1 MAPYS
6 TPFAGMTR
14 IRFVRSEAVS
24 LPLSRVHPAPAGR
37 VCSASILGE
46 DVQRGVVG
54 ISETDASHAARW
66 SPGSGRVWQIGEVTQ
81 SDRELDELVGE
92 WLTLREAARPLGVSP
107 NRIKTYIRE
116 NRLMGVV
123 RAGELSIPAAFLDG
137 DDLVKGLPGTIVLLT
152 DAGFSTEE
160 ALRWLFTPDD
170 TLPGTPIQAM
180 RENRGTEVRRRAQSM
195 AF

>member
-1 MAPYS
+1 M
-6 TPFAGMTR
+6 
-14 IRFVRSEAVS
+14 
-24 LPLSRVHPAPAGR
+24 
-37 VCSASILGE
+37 
-46 DVQRGVVG
+46 
-54 ISETDASHAARW
+54 
-66 SPGSGRVWQIGEVTQ
+66 WQIGWVTQ

-92 WLTLREAARPLGVSP
+92 WLTLREAAAPLGVSP
-107 NRIKTYIRE
+107 NRIKTLIRE

-123 RAGELSIPAAFLDG
+123 RGGELSIPAAFLDG
-137 DDLVKGLPGTIVLLT
+137 PDLVKGLPGTIVLLT

-180 RENRGTEVRRRAQSM
+180 RENRGTEVRRRAQGM

>member
-1 MAPYS
+1 MA
-6 TPFAGMTR
+6 
-14 IRFVRSEAVS
+14 
-24 LPLSRVHPAPAGR
+24 
-37 VCSASILGE
+37 
-46 DVQRGVVG
+46 G
-54 ISETDASHAARW
+54 ISGSVRFHAAGW
-66 SPGSGRVWQIGEVTQ
+66 SPVPGRVWQIGEVTQ

-92 WLTLREAARPLGVSP
+92 WLTLRQAAGPLGVSP
-107 NRIKTYIRE
+107 NRLKTLIRE

-123 RAGELSIPAAFLDG
+123 RSGELCIPAAFLDG
-137 DDLVKGLPGTIVLLT
+137 PDLVKGLSGTIVLLS

-180 RENRGTEVRRRAQSM
+180 HENRGTEVRRRAQSM